1 MKNTNIAVIGLGYV
15 GLPLLIEISKH
26 YNSIGFDI
34 NNNVV
39 KELKSGKDNRNILNN
54 EEKSKLHL
62 LKISNDQ
69 KVLSKYNIFII
80 TVPTPL
86 DEYQNPDLEPLKKA
100 SMLVSKYIKKDAL
113 VIFESTVY
121 PGCTED
127 FCIPIIEKYS
137 GMKLNKD
144 FYCGYSPERVNPGD
158 EKRKIPHIK
167 KITSGSNAYALN
179 IVDKIY
185 KKFITAGTHQVKNI
199 KVAEMSKVIENIQRD
214 LNIGLMN
221 EVSIICHKLGID
233 TEEVI
238 TAAATKWNFHRYTP
252 GVGVGGHCIP
262 VDPYYMIQRAADVGV
277 PAGLIS
283 AARAV
288 NRSMPSH
295 VAGVLSDLMWNAGV
309 PAGEAKVLLLG
320 WSYKAE
326 VGDPRETPAEP
337 LAETLI
343 AKGLKV
349 GTWDPH
355 IDFGEYPEGVEV
367 ISDIADA
374 KGYDIAVLV
383 TAHKACLNLDWE
395 QLLTQMRTP
404 LFYDGRRVLDLD
416 SLEKAGWQTYAVGKP
431 V

>member
-15 GLPLLIEISKH
+15 GLPLLIEISKY

-39 KELKSGKDNRNILNN
+39 KELKSGKDNRNILDN

-238 TAAATKWNFHRYTP
+238 TAAATKWNFLNFKP
-252 GVGVGGHCIP
+252 GLVGGHCISI
-262 VDPYYMIQRAADVGV
+262 DPYYLTHKAKQINYH
-277 PAGLIS
+277 PELIL
-283 AARAV
+283 AARRLNDIIPKFIVTEFIEKMNKKGIKIKDSEILIFGVTFKENVSDMRNSKVIEIIQLLSKLDVKVKFYDPNVSLTLLPKKLKKMRVTSLKNKKFDGIIYAV
-288 NRSMPSH
+288 NHS
-295 VAGVLSDLMWNAGV
+295 
-309 PAGEAKVLLLG
+309 K
-320 WSYKAE
+320 
-326 VGDPRETPAEP
+326 
-337 LAETLI
+337 
-343 AKGLKV
+343 
-349 GTWDPH
+349 
-355 IDFGEYPEGVEV
+355 F
-367 ISDIADA
+367 SDINVPQI
-374 KGYDIAVLV
+374 KHLLKLKSVVYDIQSTLPRSVVDVRL
-383 TAHKACLNLDWE
+383 
-395 QLLTQMRTP
+395 
-404 LFYDGRRVLDLD
+404 
-416 SLEKAGWQTYAVGKP
+416 
-431 V
+431 

>member
-1 MKNTNIAVIGLGYV
+1 MKNANIAVIGLGYV
-15 GLPLLIEISKH
+15 GLPLLIEISEY
-26 YNSIGFDI
+26 YNSVGFDI
-34 NNNVV
+34 NNHVV
-39 KELKSGKDNRNILNN
+39 KELKSGKDNRNILDN
-54 EEKSKLHL
+54 EEKSKLPL

-100 SMLVSKYIKKDAL
+100 SMLVSKYIKKGSL

-158 EKRKIPHIK
+158 KKRKIAHIK
-167 KITSGSNAYALN
+167 KITSGSNVYALN

-238 TAAATKWNFHRYTP
+238 TAASTKWNFLNFKP
-252 GVGVGGHCIP
+252 GLVGGHCISI
-262 VDPYYMIQRAADVGV
+262 DPYYLTHKAKQINYH
-277 PAGLIS
+277 PELIL
-283 AARAV
+283 AARRLNDLMPKFIVSEFIEKMNKKGIKIKDSEILIFGVTFKENVSDMRNSKVIEIIQLLSKLDVKVKFYDPNVSLTLLPKQLKKMRVTRLKNQKFDGIIYAV
-288 NRSMPSH
+288 NHS
-295 VAGVLSDLMWNAGV
+295 
-309 PAGEAKVLLLG
+309 K
-320 WSYKAE
+320 
-326 VGDPRETPAEP
+326 
-337 LAETLI
+337 
-343 AKGLKV
+343 
-349 GTWDPH
+349 
-355 IDFGEYPEGVEV
+355 F
-367 ISDIADA
+367 SDISLPQI
-374 KGYDIAVLV
+374 KHLLKFKSVVYDIQSTLPRSVVDIRL
-383 TAHKACLNLDWE
+383 
-395 QLLTQMRTP
+395 
-404 LFYDGRRVLDLD
+404 
-416 SLEKAGWQTYAVGKP
+416 
-431 V
+431 

>member
-15 GLPLLIEISKH
+15 GLPLLIEISKY

-39 KELKSGKDNRNILNN
+39 KELKSGKDNRNILDN

-158 EKRKIPHIK
+158 KKRKIAHIK
-167 KITSGSNAYALN
+167 KITSGSNVYALN

-238 TAAATKWNFHRYTP
+238 TAAATKWNFLNFKP
-252 GVGVGGHCIP
+252 GLVGGHCISI
-262 VDPYYMIQRAADVGV
+262 DPYYLTHKAKQINYH
-277 PAGLIS
+277 PELIL
-283 AARAV
+283 AARRLNDIIPKFIVTEFIEKMNKKGIKIKDSEILIFGVTFKENVSDMRNSKVIEIIQLLSKLDVKVKFYDPNVSLTLLPKQLKKMRVTRLKNQKFDGIIYAV
-288 NRSMPSH
+288 NHS
-295 VAGVLSDLMWNAGV
+295 
-309 PAGEAKVLLLG
+309 K
-320 WSYKAE
+320 
-326 VGDPRETPAEP
+326 
-337 LAETLI
+337 
-343 AKGLKV
+343 
-349 GTWDPH
+349 
-355 IDFGEYPEGVEV
+355 F
-367 ISDIADA
+367 SDINVPQI
-374 KGYDIAVLV
+374 KHLLKLKSVVYDIQSTLPRSVVDVRL
-383 TAHKACLNLDWE
+383 
-395 QLLTQMRTP
+395 
-404 LFYDGRRVLDLD
+404 
-416 SLEKAGWQTYAVGKP
+416 
-431 V
+431 

>member
-15 GLPLLIEISKH
+15 GLPLLIEISKY

-238 TAAATKWNFHRYTP
+238 TAAATKWNFLNFKP
-252 GVGVGGHCIP
+252 GLVGGHCISI
-262 VDPYYMIQRAADVGV
+262 DPYYLTHKAKQINYH
-277 PAGLIS
+277 PELIL
-283 AARAV
+283 AARRLNDIIPKFIVTEFIEKMNKKGIKIKDSEILIFGVTFKENVSDMRNSKVIEIIQLLSKLDVKVKFYDPNVSLTLLPKKLKKMRVTSLKNKKFDGIIYAV
-288 NRSMPSH
+288 NHS
-295 VAGVLSDLMWNAGV
+295 
-309 PAGEAKVLLLG
+309 K
-320 WSYKAE
+320 
-326 VGDPRETPAEP
+326 
-337 LAETLI
+337 
-343 AKGLKV
+343 
-349 GTWDPH
+349 
-355 IDFGEYPEGVEV
+355 F
-367 ISDIADA
+367 SDINVPQI
-374 KGYDIAVLV
+374 KHLLKLKSVVYDIQSTLPRSVVDVRL
-383 TAHKACLNLDWE
+383 
-395 QLLTQMRTP
+395 
-404 LFYDGRRVLDLD
+404 
-416 SLEKAGWQTYAVGKP
+416 
-431 V
+431 

>member
-1 MKNTNIAVIGLGYV
+1 MKNANIAVIGLGYV
-15 GLPLLIEISKH
+15 GLPLLIEISEY
-26 YNSIGFDI
+26 YNSVGFDI
-34 NNNVV
+34 NNHVV
-39 KELKSGKDNRNILNN
+39 KELKSGKDNRNILDN
-54 EEKSKLHL
+54 EEKSKLPL

-100 SMLVSKYIKKDAL
+100 SMLVSKYIKKGSL

-158 EKRKIPHIK
+158 KKRKIAHIK
-167 KITSGSNAYALN
+167 KITSGSNVYALN

-238 TAAATKWNFHRYTP
+238 TAASTKWNFLNFKP
-252 GVGVGGHCIP
+252 GLVGGHCISI
-262 VDPYYMIQRAADVGV
+262 DPYYLTHKAKQINYH
-277 PAGLIS
+277 PELIL
-283 AARAV
+283 AARRLNDLMPKFVVSEFVEKMNKKGIKIKDSEILIFGVTFKENVSDMRNSKVIEIIQLLSKLDVKVKFYDPNVSLTLLPKQLKKMRVTRLKNQKFDGIIYAV
-288 NRSMPSH
+288 NHS
-295 VAGVLSDLMWNAGV
+295 
-309 PAGEAKVLLLG
+309 K
-320 WSYKAE
+320 
-326 VGDPRETPAEP
+326 
-337 LAETLI
+337 
-343 AKGLKV
+343 
-349 GTWDPH
+349 
-355 IDFGEYPEGVEV
+355 F
-367 ISDIADA
+367 SDISLPQI
-374 KGYDIAVLV
+374 KHLLKFKSVVYDIQSTLPRSVVDIRL
-383 TAHKACLNLDWE
+383 
-395 QLLTQMRTP
+395 
-404 LFYDGRRVLDLD
+404 
-416 SLEKAGWQTYAVGKP
+416 
-431 V
+431 

>member
-15 GLPLLIEISKH
+15 GLPLLIEISKY

-39 KELKSGKDNRNILNN
+39 KELKSGKDNRNILDN

-167 KITSGSNAYALN
+167 KNH
-179 IVDKIY
+179 KW
-185 KKFITAGTHQVKNI
+185 
-199 KVAEMSKVIENIQRD
+199 IQR
-214 LNIGLMN
+214 LC
-221 EVSIICHKLGID
+221 S
-233 TEEVI
+233 
-238 TAAATKWNFHRYTP
+238 
-252 GVGVGGHCIP
+252 
-262 VDPYYMIQRAADVGV
+262 
-277 PAGLIS
+277 
-283 AARAV
+283 
-288 NRSMPSH
+288 
-295 VAGVLSDLMWNAGV
+295 
-309 PAGEAKVLLLG
+309 
-320 WSYKAE
+320 
-326 VGDPRETPAEP
+326 
-337 LAETLI
+337 
-343 AKGLKV
+343 
-349 GTWDPH
+349 
-355 IDFGEYPEGVEV
+355 
-367 ISDIADA
+367 
-374 KGYDIAVLV
+374 
-383 TAHKACLNLDWE
+383 
-395 QLLTQMRTP
+395 
-404 LFYDGRRVLDLD
+404 
-416 SLEKAGWQTYAVGKP
+416 
-431 V
+431 

>member
-15 GLPLLIEISKH
+15 GLPLLIEISKY

-39 KELKSGKDNRNILNN
+39 KELKSGKDNRNILDN

-158 EKRKIPHIK
+158 KKRKIAHIK
-167 KITSGSNAYALN
+167 KITSGSNVYALN

-238 TAAATKWNFHRYTP
+238 TAAATKWNFLNFKP
-252 GVGVGGHCIP
+252 GLVGGHCISI
-262 VDPYYMIQRAADVGV
+262 DPYYLTHKAKQINYH
-277 PAGLIS
+277 PELIL
-283 AARAV
+283 AARRLNDIIPKFIVTEFIEKMNKKGIKIKDSEILIFGVTFKENVSDMRNSKVIEIIQLLSKLDVKVKFYDPNVSLTLLPKKLKKMRVTSLKNKKFDGIIYAV
-288 NRSMPSH
+288 NHS
-295 VAGVLSDLMWNAGV
+295 
-309 PAGEAKVLLLG
+309 K
-320 WSYKAE
+320 
-326 VGDPRETPAEP
+326 
-337 LAETLI
+337 
-343 AKGLKV
+343 
-349 GTWDPH
+349 
-355 IDFGEYPEGVEV
+355 F
-367 ISDIADA
+367 SDINVPQI
-374 KGYDIAVLV
+374 KHLLKLKSVVYDIQSTLPRSVVDVRL
-383 TAHKACLNLDWE
+383 
-395 QLLTQMRTP
+395 
-404 LFYDGRRVLDLD
+404 
-416 SLEKAGWQTYAVGKP
+416 
-431 V
+431 

>member
-15 GLPLLIEISKH
+15 GLPLLIEISEY
-26 YNSIGFDI
+26 YNSVGFDI
-34 NNNVV
+34 NNHVV
-39 KELKSGKDNRNILNN
+39 KELKSGKDNRNILDN
-54 EEKSKLHL
+54 EEKSKLPL

-100 SMLVSKYIKKDAL
+100 SMLVSKYIKKGSL

-158 EKRKIPHIK
+158 KKRKIAHIK
-167 KITSGSNAYALN
+167 KITSGSNVYALN

-185 KKFITAGTHQVKNI
+185 KKFITAGTHQVKSI

-238 TAAATKWNFHRYTP
+238 TAASTKWNFLNFKP
-252 GVGVGGHCIP
+252 GLVGGHCISI
-262 VDPYYMIQRAADVGV
+262 DPYYLTHKAKQINYH
-277 PAGLIS
+277 PELIL
-283 AARAV
+283 AARRLNDLMPKFIVSEFIEKMNKKGIKIKDSEILIFGVTFKENVSDMRNSKVIEIIQLLSKLDVKVKFYDPNVSLTLLPKQLKKMRVTRLKNQKFDGIIYAV
-288 NRSMPSH
+288 NHS
-295 VAGVLSDLMWNAGV
+295 
-309 PAGEAKVLLLG
+309 K
-320 WSYKAE
+320 
-326 VGDPRETPAEP
+326 
-337 LAETLI
+337 
-343 AKGLKV
+343 
-349 GTWDPH
+349 
-355 IDFGEYPEGVEV
+355 F
-367 ISDIADA
+367 SDISLPQI
-374 KGYDIAVLV
+374 KHLLKFKSVVYDIQSTLPRSVVDIRL
-383 TAHKACLNLDWE
+383 
-395 QLLTQMRTP
+395 
-404 LFYDGRRVLDLD
+404 
-416 SLEKAGWQTYAVGKP
+416 
-431 V
+431 